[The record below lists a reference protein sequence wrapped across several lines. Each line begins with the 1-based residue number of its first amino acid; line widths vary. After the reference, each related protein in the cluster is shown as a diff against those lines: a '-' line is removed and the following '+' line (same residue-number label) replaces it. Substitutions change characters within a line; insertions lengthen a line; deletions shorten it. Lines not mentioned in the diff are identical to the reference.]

1 MPRARSRLEGV
12 RSGNAPYEFSEDKY
26 CTPMKNKQIA
36 VIGPG
41 RMGLGIALAFA
52 LNGFKVKIVDGKERT
67 EGQYETVREKAKEEL
82 RSNVKLLRKIGYLKG
97 SSKEILCRISFS
109 HDLGPENFKVPFVF
123 EAIPEKPDWKIE
135 LFRRVSPFLAKE
147 TILASTTST
156 IDLKTLKKGVAHPD
170 KLLITHWL
178 NPAFII
184 PLVEVAVSDETDGES
199 IARMKTILK
208 KIGKVPVVLKDSPG
222 FIIPRIQ
229 ALAMNEAIRIFE
241 EGVATAEDID
251 LAIKTGFAF
260 RLGVLG
266 LLEFVDL
273 GGLDILYYADDFLYS
288 AFKNE
293 RFKKPRLVEEK
304 MKKGEIGPRTGKGI
318 FDYKDVDVRAV
329 FEKKY
334 RDLIKLLQFMK
345 KNRLL

>member
-1 MPRARSRLEGV
+1 MKSERL
-12 RSGNAPYEFSEDKY
+12 
-26 CTPMKNKQIA
+26 T

-52 LNGFKVKIVDGKERT
+52 LNGFEVTILDAKERAT
-67 EGQYETVREKAKEEL
+67 EAYETVLGNAKEEIH
-82 RSNVKLLRKIGYLKG
+82 SNLKLLRRIGYLQV
-97 SSKEILCRISFS
+97 SSKKILSKMSFS
-109 HDLGPENFKVPFVF
+109 HKISEESFNVPIIF
-123 EAIPEKPDWKIE
+123 EAIPEKPNLKIE
-135 LFRRVSPFLAKE
+135 LFKKISPYVNRDV
-147 TILASTTST
+147 ILASATST
-156 IDLKTLKKGVAHPD
+156 IDLKTLKKGFIYPD

-184 PLVEVAVSDETDGES
+184 PLVEIAISDGTDVRS
-199 IARMKTILK
+199 VDQMKKVLK

-222 FIIPRIQ
+222 FIVPRIQ
-229 ALAMNEAIRIFE
+229 ALAMNEAVRIFE

-251 LAIKTGFAF
+251 TAIKAGFAF

-266 LLEFVDL
+266 LLEFIDL

-288 AFKNE
+288 AFKSE
-293 RFKKPRLVEEK
+293 RFKKPKLVEEK
-304 MKKGEIGPRTGKGI
+304 MGKGEIGPRTGKGI
-318 FDYKDVDVRAV
+318 YEYKNVNIRAL

-334 RDLIKLLQFMK
+334 KDLIKLLRFMK

>member
-1 MPRARSRLEGV
+1 MENR
-12 RSGNAPYEFSEDKY
+12 
-26 CTPMKNKQIA
+26 IA
-36 VIGPG
+36 IIGPG

-52 LNGFKVKIVDGKERT
+52 LKGFKVNILDGKERT
-67 EGQYETVREKAKEEL
+67 AEAYERVQRSAKEEIQSNL
-82 RSNVKLLRKIGYLKG
+82 RLLRRIGYLQTPSKG
-97 SSKEILCRISFS
+97 ILSKISFS
-109 HDLGPENFKVPFVF
+109 HEINRASLDVPIVF
-123 EAIPEKPDWKIE
+123 EAIPEKPDLKVK
-135 LFRRVSPFLAKE
+135 LFQKLSRFMRPGS
-147 TILASTTST
+147 ILASATST
-156 IDLKTLKKGVAHPD
+156 IDLRTLRKGYGSSD

-184 PLVEVAVSDETDGES
+184 PLVEVAVSSETDPPS
-199 IARMKTILK
+199 IERVKKVLK

-222 FIIPRIQ
+222 FIVPRIQ

-251 LAIKTGFAF
+251 TAIKTGFAF

-288 AFKNE
+288 AFKSE
-293 RFKKPRLVEEK
+293 RFKKPSLIEEK
-304 MKKGEIGPRTGKGI
+304 MKKGEIGPRGGKGI
-318 FDYKDVDVRAV
+318 YDYENVDIRAL
-329 FEKKY
+329 FEKRY
-334 RDLIKLLQFMK
+334 RNLIKMLGFMK

>member
-1 MPRARSRLEGV
+1 
-12 RSGNAPYEFSEDKY
+12 
-26 CTPMKNKQIA
+26 MKSKKLT

-52 LNGFKVKIVDGKERT
+52 LNGFKVALMDGKERT
-67 EGQYETVREKAKEEL
+67 SEAYETVLRNARKEAQ
-82 RSNVKLLRKIGYLKG
+82 SNLKLLRRIGYLRTPTEKIL
-97 SSKEILCRISFS
+97 SKISFS
-109 HDLGPENFKVPFVF
+109 HKINEENLCVPFIF
-123 EAIPEKPDWKIE
+123 EAIPEKPNLKIE
-135 LFRRVSPFLAKE
+135 LFRKISPFVSRD
-147 TILASTTST
+147 TILASVTST
-156 IDLKTLKKGVAHPD
+156 IDLKTLKKGFIYPD

-184 PLVEVAVSDETDGES
+184 PLVEIAISDETDAAS
-199 IARMKTILK
+199 IDQMKKVLK

-222 FIIPRIQ
+222 FIVPRIQ
-229 ALAMNEAIRIFE
+229 ALAMNEAVRIFE

-251 LAIKTGFAF
+251 NAIKTGFAF
-260 RLGVLG
+260 RLGVFG

-293 RFKKPRLVEEK
+293 KFKKPKLVEEK
-304 MKKGEIGPRTGKGI
+304 MKRGEIGPRGGKGI
-318 FDYKDVDVRAV
+318 YDYGNVDIQAL
-329 FEKKY
+329 FEKRY
-334 RDLIKLLQFMK
+334 RDLIKMLSFMK

>member
-1 MPRARSRLEGV
+1 MAVTKAKEI
-12 RSGNAPYEFSEDKY
+12 
-26 CTPMKNKQIA
+26 T

-52 LNGFKVKIVDGKERT
+52 LNGFRVALLDGKERT
-67 EGQYETVREKAKEEL
+67 GEAYGAVEKKAKEEL
-82 RSNVKLLRKIGYLKG
+82 RSNLKLLKKIGYMKG
-97 SSKEILCRISFS
+97 SPEEVLRRIVFS
-109 HDLGPENFKVPFVF
+109 RDLGAEHFHVPFVF
-123 EAIPEKPDWKIE
+123 EAIPEKPEWKVE
-135 LFRRVSPFLAKE
+135 LFRAVSPLLGKD

-156 IDLKTLKKGVAHPD
+156 IDLKTLSRGVEVPQRFM
-170 KLLITHWL
+170 ITHWL

-184 PLVEVAVSDETDGES
+184 PLVEVAVSERTDSAS
-199 IARMKTILK
+199 IDRMKKVLTR
-208 KIGKVPVVLKDSPG
+208 IGKVPVVLKDSPG

-251 LAIKTGFAF
+251 TAIKTGFAF

-273 GGLDILYYADDFLYS
+273 GGLDILYYADEFLSS

-293 RFKKPRLVEEK
+293 RFKKPKLVEDK

-329 FEKKY
+329 FEKRYK
-334 RDLIKLLQFMK
+334 DLIKMLRFMK
-345 KNRLL
+345 KNKLL